1 MTGTHVLA
9 LRSAALCDLALRG
22 DVKRWVADL
31 GDTPSDRR
39 AELADSFT
47 DPRLVE
53 LALLVEDFGG
63 AAVLEALEVAARR
76 LRSEGIRPGH
86 SASARGVSD
95 LIHIVSSPPPFFAS
109 LSKNLKRA
117 CFRAGAVV
125 IPATGGGGLST

>member
-1 MTGTHVLA
+1 
-9 LRSAALCDLALRG
+9 
-22 DVKRWVADL
+22 
-31 GDTPSDRR
+31 
-39 AELADSFT
+39 
-47 DPRLVE
+47 
-53 LALLVEDFGG
+53 VEDFGG

-125 IPATGGGGLST
+125 IPATGGGDYRLDGSSRPTGRVFLFSLPDFQSLGSAP